1 MIGSFEEVILLGV
14 VLGLIRKDR
23 SEGFMTSDHISLGL
37 PRIYQSF
44 ASRSLIGFDKLF
56 CSVLSAKLFRL

>member
-23 SEGFMTSDHISLGL
+23 SEGFMTSDHIGLGL
-37 PRIYQSF
+37 PSIYQSF
-44 ASRSLIGFDKLF
+44 ASRNILCF
-56 CSVLSAKLFRL
+56 A